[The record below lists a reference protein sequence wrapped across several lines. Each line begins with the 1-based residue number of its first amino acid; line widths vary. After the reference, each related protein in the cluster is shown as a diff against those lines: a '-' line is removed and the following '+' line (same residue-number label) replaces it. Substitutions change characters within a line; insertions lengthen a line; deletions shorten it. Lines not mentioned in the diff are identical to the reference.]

1 MILGGI
7 ALCVGLGV
15 FMWLRRFVT
24 PAAKQA
30 STLPT
35 SRAAANAFAVP
46 KLQVEPDDPEITKV
60 FTFPL
65 AEYDRVRRNASVTQE
80 ESEQDSHDAAPTVI
94 AEVAGTD
101 LDAYGSRVKLNFEQD
116 AETEEVTS
124 PAVRILIIA
133 TGASDQGL
141 RRKRN
146 EDSLL
151 VLRER
156 SLFAVADGMGGYAGG
171 ELASA
176 LAVDVLR
183 DAFERGVFEARTES
197 DVELP
202 RRGRELAC
210 AIHMAN
216 EAIYA
221 VAENDPQLHSMGTT
235 MVAARFSPNKQRVY
249 IGHVGDSRCYRL
261 RGSVLR
267 QLTQDHTMGALGMT
281 GPHSKELFQAVG
293 VKPTMVIDLI
303 VDKPLHDDLYVLCS
317 DGLSKMV
324 DDEELREV
332 LLQEPDVD
340 AAVYRL
346 IELANQHGGRD
357 NTTIILVKVVERMAS
372 PTALHALTAR
382 V

>member
-1 MILGGI
+1 M
-7 ALCVGLGV
+7 
-15 FMWLRRFVT
+15 
-24 PAAKQA
+24 
-30 STLPT
+30 
-35 SRAAANAFAVP
+35 
-46 KLQVEPDDPEITKV
+46 DDPEITRV

-65 AEYDRVRRNASVTQE
+65 EEINKANSDAEANKEGEAE
-80 ESEQDSHDAAPTVI
+80 KDSRDAAPTVSVE
-94 AEVAGTD
+94 AAGID
-101 LDAYGSRVKLNFEQD
+101 LDAYASKVKLNFERD
-116 AETEEVTS
+116 AEAEEVTS
-124 PAVRILIIA
+124 PAIRILFCA
-133 TGASDQGL
+133 SGASDQGL
-141 RRKRN
+141 KRKRN

-171 ELASA
+171 EIASA
-176 LAVDVLR
+176 LAADVLR
-183 DAFERGVFEARTES
+183 DVFERGVFEARTES
-197 DVELP
+197 DIELP

-221 VAENDPQLHSMGTT
+221 VAENDPQLHNMGTT
-235 MVAARFSPNKQRVY
+235 IVAARFSPNKQRVY

-267 QLTQDHTMGALGMT
+267 QLTQDHTMGNLGMT

-303 VDKPLHDDLYVLCS
+303 VDKPLHDDLYLLCS

-324 DDEELREV
+324 GDDEVREV

-357 NTTIILVKVVERMAS
+357 NTTLILIKVVERM
-372 PTALHALTAR
+372 PGAR
-382 V
+382 VRDVH